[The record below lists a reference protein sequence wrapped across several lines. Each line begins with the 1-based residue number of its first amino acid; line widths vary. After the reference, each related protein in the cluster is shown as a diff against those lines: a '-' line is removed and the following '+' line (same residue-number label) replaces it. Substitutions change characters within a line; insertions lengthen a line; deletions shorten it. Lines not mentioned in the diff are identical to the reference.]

1 MPFPNKDKVS
11 GSSLVVVMRA
21 TILYCALCALLVLI
35 VCGFNFVQ
43 NFVLILP
50 LICLKMVH

>member
-11 GSSLVVVMRA
+11 GSLVIVMRA